1 MTPVPVP
8 RVGYAMV
15 RVVLALSWALWLAFA
30 YHVKPSAA
38 GNDWIGLTA
47 ITPSVRSGLTAGQS
61 YMLQATVPYRLE
73 SAPEGVV
80 VLFIFENDNL
90 ESIEQTSTPISVKR
104 GSGQVTPA
112 IQYTPPRAGVDKI
125 SFMVALFRDRES
137 ILASAGGGP
146 VPVNPPEDYLA
157 YVQAVNAYNSGNY
170 REALNGFSRA
180 IELYP
185 GMRDYYH
192 WRADTYVQLQ
202 NYEAAIADYT
212 RALEIIPNYRA
223 GLVARAIAR
232 MWLYDWAN
240 AVVDFSAAIKQ
251 GARDQWTA
259 WAHRGRG
266 ISLAALGRREEAIAD
281 YQAYLEL
288 APQADDRELI
298 QSWIAALQ
306 EGASSG

>member
-1 MTPVPVP
+1 M
-8 RVGYAMV
+8 MHV
-15 RVVLALSWALWLAFA
+15 RVHVFTWLIALLCALSGVMFSS
-30 YHVKPSAA
+30 VEESAA

-47 ITPSVRSGLTAGQS
+47 ITPSVRAGIQAGQPQTF
-61 YMLQATVPYRLE
+61 QATVPYRLE
-73 SAPEGVV
+73 SAAEGMV
-80 VLFIFENDNL
+80 VLFIFENDNPD
-90 ESIEQTSTPISVKR
+90 SIEQTSTPITVRR
-104 GSGQVTPA
+104 GSGQVTPT
-112 IQYTPPRAGVDKI
+112 IRYTPPRVGVYKI
-125 SFMVALFRDRES
+125 SFMVALFRDPQT

-157 YVQAVNAYNSGNY
+157 YVQAVNAFNNGNY
-170 REALNGFSRA
+170 QEALRGFSRA

-223 GLVARAIAR
+223 GLVARGIAR
-232 MWLYDWAN
+232 MWLYDWA
-240 AVVDFSAAIKQ
+240 AAISDFSAAIEQ

-266 ISLAALGRREEAIAD
+266 ISLAALGQREQAIAD
-281 YQAYLEL
+281 YQAYLAL
-288 APQADDRELI
+288 APQAEDRELI

-306 EGASSG
+306 ESASSG

>member
-1 MTPVPVP
+1 MMPVRARLVWYTI
-8 RVGYAMV
+8 RYLV
-15 RVVLALSWALWLAFA
+15 ALTCALWVAFV
-30 YHVKPSAA
+30 YHVEPSAA

-47 ITPSVRSGLTAGQS
+47 ISPSVRTGIQAGQS
-61 YMLQATVPYRLE
+61 YTLQATVPYRLE
-73 SAPEGVV
+73 SAAEGVV
-80 VLFIFENDNL
+80 VLFIFENDNS
-90 ESIEQTSTPISVKR
+90 ESIEQTSAPISVKR
-104 GSGQVTPA
+104 GSGQVTPV
-112 IQYTPPRAGVDKI
+112 IQYTPPRAGVYKI
-125 SFMVALFRDRES
+125 SFMVALFRDRQS

-157 YVQAVNAYNSGNY
+157 YVQAVNAFNSGNY

-232 MWLYDWAN
+232 MWLYDWTN
-240 AVVDFSAAIKQ
+240 AVVDFSAAIDQ

-288 APQADDRELI
+288 TPQADDRELI

>member
-1 MTPVPVP
+1 MM
-8 RVGYAMV
+8 RVRTRLAGYLT
-15 RVVLALSWALWLAFA
+15 RYLLALSYALWLAFVYRVEPA
-30 YHVKPSAA
+30 AA

-47 ITPSVRSGLTAGQS
+47 ITPSVRSGIQAGQT
-61 YMLQATVPYRLE
+61 YTLQATVPYRLE
-73 SAPEGVV
+73 SAPEGVI
-80 VLFIFENDNL
+80 VLFIFENDNPD
-90 ESIEQTSTPISVKR
+90 SIEQTSAPISVKR
-104 GSGQVTPA
+104 GSGQVTPV
-112 IQYTPPRAGVDKI
+112 IQYTPPRAGVYKI
-125 SFMVALFRDRES
+125 SFMVALFRDRQS
-137 ILASAGGGP
+137 ILATAGGGP

-157 YVQAVNAYNSGNY
+157 YVQAVNAFNNGNY
-170 REALNGFSRA
+170 REALNGFTRA

-232 MWLYDWAN
+232 MWLYDWVN
-240 AVVDFSAAIKQ
+240 AIADFSTAIDQ